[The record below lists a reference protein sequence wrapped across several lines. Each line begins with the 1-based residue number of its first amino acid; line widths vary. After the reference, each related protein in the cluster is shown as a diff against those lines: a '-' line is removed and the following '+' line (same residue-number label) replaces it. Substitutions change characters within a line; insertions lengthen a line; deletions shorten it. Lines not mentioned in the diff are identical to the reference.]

1 MRIEAVTVCVD
12 YSHYLAKVVSN
23 KHKLDRWIIV
33 THESDTDTINLC
45 LANEIEFVCSKKI
58 FKNAKFAKGKAINE
72 GLRLLDKKDW
82 ILHLDADQLLP
93 SNFREVASRECKYKG
108 KLYGAY
114 RYTATGTKFPPTKIM
129 AQQKSG
135 EKKIRL
141 LYIPIGYFQLWHSSK
156 FKTYVADSDNTL
168 GDDYRFIL
176 RWKTKRM
183 NSTQFQKQIVM
194 LDDMKTV
201 DVCGFEGTSRGH
213 FNGVRN
219 LRDDKK

>member
-1 MRIEAVTVCVD
+1 M
-12 YSHYLAKVVSN
+12 
-23 KHKLDRWIIV
+23 
-33 THESDTDTINLC
+33 
-45 LANEIEFVCSKKI
+45 
-58 FKNAKFAKGKAINE
+58 
-72 GLRLLDKKDW
+72 
-82 ILHLDADQLLP
+82 
-93 SNFREVASRECKYKG
+93 
-108 KLYGAY
+108 YGAY

-135 EKKIRL
+135 EEKIRL

-194 LDDMKTV
+194 LVDMKTV

-213 FNGVRN
+213 STGVRN